1 MSGIRTSG
9 VLVIPEQFA
18 EFLDYSKDILI
29 TKSDSEKVLFFID
42 WCKSRDIEETI
53 LRLSSETKGGWGKN
67 LQLDFTTNRI
77 IVSQKGVLKKFVD
90 LGYVAGMAPY
100 PYLLLKNKL
109 RESDFSS
116 NSCVINPTAL
126 LDNPSNFYIEYSKID
141 AFILRKGIETTIT
154 NMVGRMIQSNFIEI
168 HSETKVYDFA
178 LPVNKNGKYEQIV
191 FWLGVVVP
199 VSISTH

>member
-1 MSGIRTSG
+1 M
-9 VLVIPEQFA
+9 IPEQFA
-18 EFLDYSKDILI
+18 KFLEHSKDILV

-42 WCKSRDIEETI
+42 WCKNQDIEETI

-77 IVSQKGVLKKFVD
+77 IVSRKGVLRKFVD

-116 NSCVINPTAL
+116 KSCVINPRTL
-126 LDNPSNFYIEYSKID
+126 LDDPSNFYIEYSKID
-141 AFILRKGIETTIT
+141 AFILKKGIETTVT
-154 NMVGRMIQSNFIEI
+154 NMIGRMIKSNFITI
-168 HSETKVYDFA
+168 HSQTKVYEFT
-178 LPVNKNGKYEQIV
+178 LPVNKNGNYEQIV

-199 VSISTH
+199 VRISTH

>member
-1 MSGIRTSG
+1 M
-9 VLVIPEQFA
+9 IPEQFA
-18 EFLDYSKDILI
+18 KFLEHSKDILVK
-29 TKSDSEKVLFFID
+29 KSESEKVLFFID
-42 WCKSRDIEETI
+42 WCKSHDIEETI

-77 IVSQKGVLKKFVD
+77 IVSRKAVLRKFVD

-116 NSCVINPTAL
+116 KSCVINPRTL
-126 LDNPSNFYIEYSKID
+126 LDDPSNYYIEYSKID
-141 AFILRKGIETTIT
+141 AFILRKGIETTVT
-154 NMVGRMIQSNFIEI
+154 NMIGRMIKSNFITI
-168 HSETKVYDFA
+168 HSQTKVYEFT
-178 LPVNKNGKYEQIV
+178 LPVNKNGNYEQIV

-199 VSISTH
+199 VRISTH

>member
-1 MSGIRTSG
+1 M
-9 VLVIPEQFA
+9 IPEQFA
-18 EFLDYSKDILI
+18 KFLEHSKDILVK
-29 TKSDSEKVLFFID
+29 KSDSEKVLFFID
-42 WCKSRDIEETI
+42 WCKSHDIEETI

-77 IVSQKGVLKKFVD
+77 IVSRKAVLRKFVD

-116 NSCVINPTAL
+116 KSCVINPRTL
-126 LDNPSNFYIEYSKID
+126 LDDPSNYYIEYSKIN
-141 AFILRKGIETTIT
+141 AFILRKGIETTVT
-154 NMVGRMIQSNFIEI
+154 NMVGRMIKSNFITI
-168 HSETKVYDFA
+168 HSQTKVYEFT
-178 LPVNKNGKYEQIV
+178 LPVNKNGNYEQIV

-199 VSISTH
+199 VRISTH

>member
-1 MSGIRTSG
+1 M
-9 VLVIPEQFA
+9 IPEQFA
-18 EFLDYSKDILI
+18 KFLEHSKDILVK
-29 TKSDSEKVLFFID
+29 KSDSEKVLFFID
-42 WCKSRDIEETI
+42 WCKSHDIEETI

-77 IVSQKGVLKKFVD
+77 IVSRKGVLRKFVD

-116 NSCVINPTAL
+116 KSCVINPRTL
-126 LDNPSNFYIEYSKID
+126 LDDPSNYYIEYSKID
-141 AFILRKGIETTIT
+141 AFILRKGIETTVT
-154 NMVGRMIQSNFIEI
+154 NMIGRMIKSNFITI
-168 HSETKVYDFA
+168 HSETKVYEFT
-178 LPVNKNGKYEQIV
+178 LPVNKNGNYEQIV

>member
-1 MSGIRTSG
+1 M
-9 VLVIPEQFA
+9 IPEQFA
-18 EFLDYSKDILI
+18 KFLEHSKDILVK
-29 TKSDSEKVLFFID
+29 KSDSEKVLFFID
-42 WCKSRDIEETI
+42 WCKSHDIEETI

-77 IVSQKGVLKKFVD
+77 IVSRKGVLRKFVD

-116 NSCVINPTAL
+116 KSCVINPRTL
-126 LDNPSNFYIEYSKID
+126 LDDPSNYYIEYSKID
-141 AFILRKGIETTIT
+141 AFILRKGIETTVT
-154 NMVGRMIQSNFIEI
+154 NMIGRMIKSNFITI
-168 HSETKVYDFA
+168 HSQTKVYEFT
-178 LPVNKNGKYEQIV
+178 LPVNKNGNYEQIV

-199 VSISTH
+199 VRISTH

>member
-1 MSGIRTSG
+1 M
-9 VLVIPEQFA
+9 IPEQFA
-18 EFLDYSKDILI
+18 KFLEHSKDILVK
-29 TKSDSEKVLFFID
+29 KSDSEKVLFFID
-42 WCKSRDIEETI
+42 WCKSHDIEETI

-77 IVSQKGVLKKFVD
+77 IVSRKAVLRKFVD

-116 NSCVINPTAL
+116 KSCVINPRTL
-126 LDNPSNFYIEYSKID
+126 LDDPSNYYIEYSKID
-141 AFILRKGIETTIT
+141 AFILRKGIETTVT
-154 NMVGRMIQSNFIEI
+154 NMIGRMIKSNFITI
-168 HSETKVYDFA
+168 HSETKVYEFT
-178 LPVNKNGKYEQIV
+178 LPVNKNGNYEQIV

>member
-1 MSGIRTSG
+1 M
-9 VLVIPEQFA
+9 IPEQFA
-18 EFLDYSKDILI
+18 KFLEHSNDILVK
-29 TKSDSEKVLFFID
+29 KSDSEKVLFFID
-42 WCKSRDIEETI
+42 WCKSHDIEETI

-77 IVSQKGVLKKFVD
+77 IVSRKAVLRKFVD

-116 NSCVINPTAL
+116 KSCVINPRTL
-126 LDNPSNFYIEYSKID
+126 LDDPSNYYIEYSKIN
-141 AFILRKGIETTIT
+141 AFILRKGIETTVT
-154 NMVGRMIQSNFIEI
+154 NMVGRMIKSNFITI
-168 HSETKVYDFA
+168 HSQTKVYEFT
-178 LPVNKNGKYEQIV
+178 LPVNKNGNYEQIV

-199 VSISTH
+199 VRISTH

>member
-1 MSGIRTSG
+1 
-9 VLVIPEQFA
+9 VIPEQFA
-18 EFLDYSKDILI
+18 KFLDHSKDILV
-29 TKSDSEKVLFFID
+29 TKSDPEKVLFFID
-42 WCKSRDIEETI
+42 WCKSQAIEETI

-77 IVSQKGVLKKFVD
+77 IVSRKGVLRKFVD

-116 NSCVINPTAL
+116 KSCVINPRTL
-126 LDNPSNFYIEYSKID
+126 LDDPSNYYIEYSKID
-141 AFILRKGIETTIT
+141 AFILRKGIETTVT
-154 NMVGRMIQSNFIEI
+154 NMIGRMIQSNFITI
-168 HSETKVYDFA
+168 HSQTKVYEFT
-178 LPVNKNGKYEQIV
+178 LPVNKNGNYEQIV

-199 VSISTH
+199 VSISTHG

>member
-1 MSGIRTSG
+1 M
-9 VLVIPEQFA
+9 IPEQFA
-18 EFLDYSKDILI
+18 KFLEHSNDILVK
-29 TKSDSEKVLFFID
+29 KSDSEKVLFFID
-42 WCKSRDIEETI
+42 WCKSHDIEETI

-77 IVSQKGVLKKFVD
+77 IVSRKAVLRKFVD

-116 NSCVINPTAL
+116 KSCVINPRTL
-126 LDNPSNFYIEYSKID
+126 LDDPSNYYIEYSKIN
-141 AFILRKGIETTIT
+141 AFILRKGIETTVT
-154 NMVGRMIQSNFIEI
+154 NMIGRMIKSNFITI
-168 HSETKVYDFA
+168 HSQTKVYEFT
-178 LPVNKNGKYEQIV
+178 LPVNKNGNYEQIV

-199 VSISTH
+199 VRISTH

>member
-1 MSGIRTSG
+1 MPNFWN
-9 VLVIPEQFA
+9 IPKIFWSQ
-18 EFLDYSKDILI
+18 
-29 TKSDSEKVLFFID
+29 KSDSEKVLFFID
-42 WCKSRDIEETI
+42 WCKSHDIEETI

-77 IVSQKGVLKKFVD
+77 IVSRKGVLRKFVD

-116 NSCVINPTAL
+116 KSCVINPRTL
-126 LDNPSNFYIEYSKID
+126 LDDPSNFYIEYSKID
-141 AFILRKGIETTIT
+141 AFILRKGIETTVT
-154 NMVGRMIQSNFIEI
+154 NMIGRMIKSNFITI
-168 HSETKVYDFA
+168 HSQTKVYEFT
-178 LPVNKNGKYEQIV
+178 LPVNKNGNYEQIV

>member
-1 MSGIRTSG
+1 
-9 VLVIPEQFA
+9 VIPEQFA
-18 EFLDYSKDILI
+18 KFLDHSKDILV
-29 TKSDSEKVLFFID
+29 TKSDPEKVLFFID
-42 WCKSRDIEETI
+42 WCKSQAIEETI

-77 IVSQKGVLKKFVD
+77 IVSRKAVLRKFVD

-116 NSCVINPTAL
+116 KSCVINPRTL
-126 LDNPSNFYIEYSKID
+126 LDDPSNYYIEYSKID
-141 AFILRKGIETTIT
+141 AFILRKGIETTVT
-154 NMVGRMIQSNFIEI
+154 NMIGRMIQSNFITI
-168 HSETKVYDFA
+168 HSQTKVYEFT
-178 LPVNKNGKYEQIV
+178 LPVNKNGNYEQIV

-199 VSISTH
+199 VSISTHG

>member
-1 MSGIRTSG
+1 
-9 VLVIPEQFA
+9 VIPEQFA
-18 EFLDYSKDILI
+18 KFLDHSKDILV

-42 WCKSRDIEETI
+42 WCKNQDIEETI

-77 IVSQKGVLKKFVD
+77 IVSRKGVLRKFVD

-116 NSCVINPTAL
+116 KSCVINPRTL
-126 LDNPSNFYIEYSKID
+126 LDDPSNFYIEYSKID
-141 AFILRKGIETTIT
+141 AFILKKGIETTVT
-154 NMVGRMIQSNFIEI
+154 NMIGRMIKSNFITI
-168 HSETKVYDFA
+168 HSQTKVYEFT
-178 LPVNKNGKYEQIV
+178 LPVNKNGNYEQIV

-199 VSISTH
+199 VRISTH

>member
-1 MSGIRTSG
+1 M
-9 VLVIPEQFA
+9 IPEQFA
-18 EFLDYSKDILI
+18 KFLEHSKDILVK
-29 TKSDSEKVLFFID
+29 KSESEKVLFFID
-42 WCKSRDIEETI
+42 WCKSHDIEETI

-77 IVSQKGVLKKFVD
+77 IVSRKAVLRKFVD

-116 NSCVINPTAL
+116 KSCVINPRTL
-126 LDNPSNFYIEYSKID
+126 LDDPSNYYIEYSKIN
-141 AFILRKGIETTIT
+141 AFILRKGIETTVT
-154 NMVGRMIQSNFIEI
+154 NMIGRMIKSNFITI
-168 HSETKVYDFA
+168 HSETKVYEFT
-178 LPVNKNGKYEQIV
+178 LPVNKNGNYEQIV

-199 VSISTH
+199 VTISTH

>member
-1 MSGIRTSG
+1 M
-9 VLVIPEQFA
+9 IPEQFA
-18 EFLDYSKDILI
+18 KFLEHSKDILVK
-29 TKSDSEKVLFFID
+29 KSDSEKVLFFID
-42 WCKSRDIEETI
+42 WCKSHDIEETI

-77 IVSQKGVLKKFVD
+77 IVSRKGVLRKFVD

-116 NSCVINPTAL
+116 KSCVINPRTL
-126 LDNPSNFYIEYSKID
+126 LDDPSNYYIEYSKID
-141 AFILRKGIETTIT
+141 AFILRKGIETTVT
-154 NMVGRMIQSNFIEI
+154 NMIGRMIKSNFITI
-168 HSETKVYDFA
+168 HSQTKVYEFT
-178 LPVNKNGKYEQIV
+178 LPVNKNGNYEQIV

>member
-1 MSGIRTSG
+1 M
-9 VLVIPEQFA
+9 IPEQFA
-18 EFLDYSKDILI
+18 KFLEHSKDILVK
-29 TKSDSEKVLFFID
+29 KSDSEKVLFFID
-42 WCKSRDIEETI
+42 WCKSHDIEETI

-77 IVSQKGVLKKFVD
+77 IVSRKGVLRKFVD

-116 NSCVINPTAL
+116 KSCVINPRTL
-126 LDNPSNFYIEYSKID
+126 LDDPSNYYIEYSKIN
-141 AFILRKGIETTIT
+141 AFILRKGIETTVT
-154 NMVGRMIQSNFIEI
+154 NMIGRMIKSNFITI
-168 HSETKVYDFA
+168 HSQTKVYEFT
-178 LPVNKNGKYEQIV
+178 LPVNKNGNYEQIV

-199 VSISTH
+199 VRISTH

>member
-1 MSGIRTSG
+1 M
-9 VLVIPEQFA
+9 IPEQFA
-18 EFLDYSKDILI
+18 KFLEHSKDILV
-29 TKSDSEKVLFFID
+29 TKPDSEKVLFFID
-42 WCKSRDIEETI
+42 WCKSHDIEETI

-67 LQLDFTTNRI
+67 LQLDFTTNRL
-77 IVSQKGVLKKFVD
+77 IVSRKGVLRKFVD

-116 NSCVINPTAL
+116 KSCVINPRTL
-126 LDNPSNFYIEYSKID
+126 LDDPSNYYIEYSKID
-141 AFILRKGIETTIT
+141 AFILRKGIETTVT
-154 NMVGRMIQSNFIEI
+154 NMIGRMIKSNFITI
-168 HSETKVYDFA
+168 HSETKVYEFT
-178 LPVNKNGKYEQIV
+178 LPVNKNGNYEQIV

>member
-1 MSGIRTSG
+1 M
-9 VLVIPEQFA
+9 IPEQFA
-18 EFLDYSKDILI
+18 KFLDHSKDILV
-29 TKSDSEKVLFFID
+29 TKSDPEKVLFFID
-42 WCKSRDIEETI
+42 WCKSQAIEETI

-77 IVSQKGVLKKFVD
+77 IVSRKAVLRKFVD

-116 NSCVINPTAL
+116 KSCVINPRTL
-126 LDNPSNFYIEYSKID
+126 LDDPSNYYIEYSKID
-141 AFILRKGIETTIT
+141 AFILRKGIETTVT
-154 NMVGRMIQSNFIEI
+154 NMIGRMIQSNFITI
-168 HSETKVYDFA
+168 HSQTKVYEFT
-178 LPVNKNGKYEQIV
+178 LPVNKNGNYEQIV

-199 VSISTH
+199 VSISTHG

>member
-1 MSGIRTSG
+1 
-9 VLVIPEQFA
+9 VIPEQFA
-18 EFLDYSKDILI
+18 KFLEHSKDILVK
-29 TKSDSEKVLFFID
+29 KSDSEKVLFFID
-42 WCKSRDIEETI
+42 WCKSHDIEETI

-77 IVSQKGVLKKFVD
+77 IVSRKGVLRKFVD

-116 NSCVINPTAL
+116 KSCVINPRTL
-126 LDNPSNFYIEYSKID
+126 LDDPSNYYIEYSKID
-141 AFILRKGIETTIT
+141 AFILRKGIETTVT
-154 NMVGRMIQSNFIEI
+154 NMIGRMIKSNFITI
-168 HSETKVYDFA
+168 HSETKVYEFT
-178 LPVNKNGKYEQIV
+178 LPVNKNGNYEQIV

>member
-1 MSGIRTSG
+1 M
-9 VLVIPEQFA
+9 IPEQFA
-18 EFLDYSKDILI
+18 KFLEHSKDILVK
-29 TKSDSEKVLFFID
+29 KSDSEKVLFFID
-42 WCKSRDIEETI
+42 WCKSHDIEETI

-77 IVSQKGVLKKFVD
+77 IVSRKGVLRKFVD

-116 NSCVINPTAL
+116 KSCVINPRTL
-126 LDNPSNFYIEYSKID
+126 LDDPSNFYIEYSKID
-141 AFILRKGIETTIT
+141 AFILRKGIETTVT
-154 NMVGRMIQSNFIEI
+154 NMIGRMIKSNFITI
-168 HSETKVYDFA
+168 HSQTKVYEFT
-178 LPVNKNGKYEQIV
+178 LPVNKNGNYEQIV

>member
-1 MSGIRTSG
+1 M
-9 VLVIPEQFA
+9 IPEQFA
-18 EFLDYSKDILI
+18 KFLEHSKDILVK
-29 TKSDSEKVLFFID
+29 KSDSEKVLFFID
-42 WCKSRDIEETI
+42 WCKSHDIEETI

-77 IVSQKGVLKKFVD
+77 IVSRKAVLRKFVD

-116 NSCVINPTAL
+116 KSCVINPRTL
-126 LDNPSNFYIEYSKID
+126 LDDPSNYYIEYSKIN
-141 AFILRKGIETTIT
+141 AFILRKGIETTVT
-154 NMVGRMIQSNFIEI
+154 NMIGRMIKSNFITI
-168 HSETKVYDFA
+168 HSQTKVYEFT
-178 LPVNKNGKYEQIV
+178 LPVNKNGNYEQIV

-199 VSISTH
+199 VRISTH